1 MRRRL
6 LIRHRRRRQGKLLR
20 ATVTYDD
27 ATGRGRKAA
36 SGATAAVDQRGVVT
50 LSSDAPVVG
59 QELTAI
65 LTDPDSGVT
74 NEVWEWERSPDLKKR
89 TWSTIA
95 DADSAT
101 YTPVSGDAGKLLRVK
116 VTYDDGV
123 GTGRSAVSEASEAVD
138 QRGAVTLAPSTPVVG
153 EAVTATLTDADGGV
167 TDAVWKWER
176 SPGTGEAVWTTI
188 GGATSSKYT
197 PVVSDDAGRRLR
209 AVVSYD
215 DGTGEGRSAT
225 SAASERVDR
234 RGVVTLSITVP
245 DVGVGVVAVLA
256 DPDGGLTGEA
266 WQWQSSGSTGTPVWS
281 DISSATASTYTP
293 VTGDEGKLL
302 RAVVSYGDAVGS
314 GKSCH

>member
-1 MRRRL
+1 M
-6 LIRHRRRRQGKLLR
+6 
-20 ATVTYDD
+20 TYDD

-59 QELTAI
+59 QELTAM
-65 LTDPDSGVT
+65 LTDPDSGAT

-167 TDAVWKWER
+167 TDEVWKWER

-209 AVVSYD
+209 A
-215 DGTGEGRSAT
+215 T
-225 SAASERVDR
+225 
-234 RGVVTLSITVP
+234 
-245 DVGVGVVAVLA
+245 
-256 DPDGGLTGEA
+256 
-266 WQWQSSGSTGTPVWS
+266 W
-281 DISSATASTYTP
+281 
-293 VTGDEGKLL
+293 
-302 RAVVSYGDAVGS
+302 
-314 GKSCH
+314 